1 MIRIDTGLFADP
13 ENYEYLDD
21 QTDLQT
27 LTFDDLLSFAF
38 QVAKGME
45 FLSSKNVRDEGPH
58 NENSLHLKLSI
69 LYTDRNTVESFW
81 FPWIDEYQHQIL

>member
-1 MIRIDTGLFADP
+1 MCLSSDP
-13 ENYEYLDD
+13 ENFENLSDE
-21 QTDLQT
+21 TEDLQA

-58 NENSLHLKLSI
+58 CKLI
-69 LYTDRNTVESFW
+69 YICTTHTLRRHTETQLMPLCALMVQ
-81 FPWIDEYQHQIL
+81 IDEHN